1 MYLSILKK
9 DLKRKRAMNIILLLF
24 IILATMFVSSSVNN
38 IINVT
43 TALDS
48 YFEMANAPD
57 YFAAT
62 MNKNLAVDIDETVSS
77 ASAVDSYAMENV
89 LFLSPDNFS
98 YEDEDIIIKAG
109 TNLIQ
114 SDICMNYFLSDE
126 SILETVGKG
135 EFYMA
140 ESEAD
145 SLGVDVGDKLTIELN
160 GVSREFILADKIKDA
175 LLGSKGLASITR
187 YIISEEDFNCF
198 LSAEN
203 TEEYYG
209 GTLVYI
215 YSSNI
220 ETALPQI
227 KPLVDNSALTLDR
240 AMMKFC
246 YIFDMVVV
254 GILLVVSIILIII
267 AFVVLRFT
275 IFFTL
280 SEEFRE
286 IGVMKAIGI
295 GNFKI
300 RGLYLIKYMG
310 LSIIGAAI
318 GLVLSFPFGEML
330 MSVSSQTIIVGNQS
344 PILVNILCAVLVI
357 AVILLF
363 CYGCTDMV
371 KKMTPIDAIRNG
383 QTGERFRKKSVMSL
397 GKSKLPATPFL
408 ALNDIVSSPKRYSII
423 TLTFFLCLS
432 LLLILSA
439 TVSTMNSDSLA
450 STFGWADCDIYLD
463 SKMSTECMLEDGHER
478 LEKHLD
484 DMEQTLAEN
493 GIPAKCYQETIFTLP
508 VAFGENESNIC
519 IYQGTGST
527 MDMYEYTAGT
537 TPQNTDEIAIT
548 RIAADKLNANIG
560 DTVTIKTIDGDKEYI
575 ISAFFQAMNMQGI
588 GIRLHSDEYINYIQA
603 QGSIYTQITFT
614 DHPDSKEIKQRMEEI
629 QRIFP
634 DYENIETCAE
644 KVADLVGIAGTLDAV
659 KSLVAVLTIVLAA
672 LITVLMERS
681 FIAKEQGEIAL
692 MKAVGTRNGKI
703 YAYHT
708 LRFLFVGIITVI
720 IGEIFAMPLTH
731 LCIDPIFK
739 MMGMELAVDYVINP
753 VEMYLIFPIVILVT
767 TTISAFLTSLYTRKI
782 KSSDTANIE

>member
-1 MYLSILKK
+1 MYQNILKK

-24 IILATMFVSSSVNN
+24 MILATMFVSSSVSN

-57 YFAAT
+57 YFAVT
-62 MNKNLAVDIDETVSS
+62 MNKNLTVDLDETVSS
-77 ASAVDSYAMENV
+77 ASAVDRYATENT
-89 LFLSPDNFS
+89 LFLMPENFI
-98 YEDEDIIIKAG
+98 YEDKDIVIKAG
-109 TNLIQ
+109 TNLVH
-114 SDICMNYFLSDE
+114 SDICMNYFLSDG
-126 SILETVGKG
+126 SILETVEQG

-140 ESEAD
+140 EGKAD
-145 SLGVDVGDKLTIELN
+145 ALGVDVGDKLTIELN
-160 GVSREFILADKIKDA
+160 GVSREFVLADKIKDA
-175 LLGSKGLASITR
+175 LFGPAQMSVTR
-187 YIISEEDFNCF
+187 YIISEEDFECF

-203 TEEYYG
+203 TEENYG

-220 ETALPQI
+220 ETVLTQI
-227 KPLVDNSALTLDR
+227 KPLIDNSALTMDR
-240 AMMKFC
+240 AVMKFS
-246 YIFDMVVV
+246 YIFDMIVV

-275 IFFTL
+275 ISFTL

-300 RGLYLIKYMG
+300 RSLYLVKYMG

-318 GLVLSFPFGEML
+318 GLALSFPFGKML

-344 PILVNILCAVLVI
+344 PILVNILCAVLVM
-357 AVILLF
+357 AVIYLF
-363 CYGCTDMV
+363 CYGCTGKI
-371 KKMTPIDAIRNG
+371 KKLTPIDAIRNG
-383 QTGERFRKKSVMSL
+383 QTGERFRKKSLMSL
-397 GKSKLPATPFL
+397 GKSKFPVTPFL
-408 ALNDIVSSPKRYSII
+408 ALNDIVSSPRRYSII
-423 TLTFFLCLS
+423 TLTFFLCLA
-432 LLLILSA
+432 LLFILSA
-439 TVSTMNSDSLA
+439 TVSTMESNSLA
-450 STFGWADCDIYLD
+450 TAFGWADCDIYLD
-463 SKMSTECMLEDGHER
+463 SKILAECMLEDGHEK
-478 LEKHLD
+478 LEKHLEE
-484 DMEQTLAEN
+484 MEQTLAEN
-493 GIPAKCYQETIFTLP
+493 GIPAKCYQEIMFTLP
-508 VAFGENESNIC
+508 VSFGENESNIC
-519 IYQGTGST
+519 IYHGTGVA
-527 MDMYEYTAGT
+527 MDMYEYTAGIA
-537 TPQNTDEIAIT
+537 PQNTDEIAIT

-560 DTVTIKTIDGDKEYI
+560 DTITIKTIDGDKEYI
-575 ISAFFQAMNMQGI
+575 ISAFFQSMNMQGS
-588 GIRLHSDEYINYIQA
+588 GIRLHSDEYINYVQA
-603 QGSIYTQITFT
+603 QGGINTQIFFT
-614 DHPDSKEIKQRMEEI
+614 DHPDSKEIEQRMEEI

-634 DYENIETCAE
+634 DFENVKTCAE
-644 KVADLVGIAGTLDAV
+644 AVADMVGVAGTLDAV
-659 KSLVAVLTIVLAA
+659 KSLVVVLTIVLAA

-708 LRFLFVGIITVI
+708 LRFLFVGIIAVI

-739 MMGMELAVDYVINP
+739 MMGMELAVDYIINP
-753 VEMYLIFPIVILVT
+753 VEMYLIFPVVILIT
-767 TTISAFLTSLYTRKI
+767 TAVSAFLTSLYTRKI